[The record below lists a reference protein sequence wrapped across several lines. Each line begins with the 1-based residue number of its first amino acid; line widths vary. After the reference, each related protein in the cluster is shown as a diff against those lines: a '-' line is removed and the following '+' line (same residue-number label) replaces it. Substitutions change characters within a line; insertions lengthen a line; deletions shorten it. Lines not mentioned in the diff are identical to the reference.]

1 LSDIHFQILKN
12 NLLSTMPPEITPII
26 EEPALIVTNSETS
39 LVVAD
44 IHLGI
49 EWDLYRSGINLPSQM
64 KGRLDRLLG
73 YIQENS
79 PNRVILLGD
88 VKHNVPQVSWQEK
101 DEIPCFLETLAEHT
115 HVDII
120 PGNHDGGLEL
130 LFNRQK
136 DITVHSARGAL
147 IDGVG
152 YFHGHTWPAPEIL
165 AASYVVTD
173 HNHPTVRFTDAFGYS
188 IVEPAW
194 IRTKFNLEILK
205 GHFGNLNFEN
215 PAQWTDPELFVMPA
229 FNELC
234 GGIPFNESTQEEL
247 LGPAFSS
254 GGIKLEASEVYLL
267 DGTRLGLLRNIR
279 KLQYTRI
286 RNKNL
291 DRRRKSSKGST

>member
-1 LSDIHFQILKN
+1 
-12 NLLSTMPPEITPII
+12 MPPEIIPII
-26 EEPALIVTNSETS
+26 EEPALIVTSTETS

-73 YIQENS
+73 YIQANS
-79 PNRVILLGD
+79 PDRVILLGD

-101 DEIPCFLETLAEHT
+101 DEIPRFLETLAEYT
-115 HVDII
+115 HVDIF
-120 PGNHDGGLEL
+120 PGNHDGGIEL

-136 DITVHSARGAL
+136 DIKVHSARGAV

-152 YFHGHTWPAPEIL
+152 YFHGHTWPSPEIL
-165 AASYVVTD
+165 AASHVVTA
-173 HNHPTVRFTDAFGYS
+173 HNHPTIRFTDAFGYS
-188 IVEPAW
+188 LVESAW
-194 IRTKFNLEILK
+194 IKTRFNLDILK
-205 GHFGNLNFEN
+205 AHFGNLDFEN
-215 PAQWTDPELFVMPA
+215 PAQWADPELFIMPA

-234 GGIPFNESTQEEL
+234 GGVPFNESTQEEL

-279 KLQYTRI
+279 KLPHTRVI
-286 RNKNL
+286 NKTGC
-291 DRRRKSSKGST
+291 RKRSNSKDSA

>member
-1 LSDIHFQILKN
+1 
-12 NLLSTMPPEITPII
+12 MPPEIIPII
-26 EEPALIVTNSETS
+26 EEPALIVTSTETS

-73 YIQENS
+73 YIQANS
-79 PNRVILLGD
+79 PDRVILLGD

-101 DEIPCFLETLAEHT
+101 DEIPRFLETLAEYT
-115 HVDII
+115 HVDIF
-120 PGNHDGGLEL
+120 PGNHDGGIEL

-136 DITVHSARGAL
+136 DIKVHSARGAV

-152 YFHGHTWPAPEIL
+152 YFHGHTWPSPEIL
-165 AASYVVTD
+165 AASHVVTA
-173 HNHPTVRFTDAFGYS
+173 HNHPTIRFTDAFGYS
-188 IVEPAW
+188 LVESAW
-194 IRTKFNLEILK
+194 IKTRFNLDILK
-205 GHFGNLNFEN
+205 AHFGNLDFEN
-215 PAQWTDPELFVMPA
+215 PAQWADPELFIMPA

-234 GGIPFNESTQEEL
+234 GGVPFNESTQEEL

-279 KLQYTRI
+279 KLPHTRV
-286 RNKNL
+286 RNK
-291 DRRRKSSKGST
+291 T